1 VLFVQGFFIFF
12 AGGVDANSSGYRDG
26 VCCWRRAVR
35 ADLQCWTIQRRRGF
49 FFFFLFLLLN
59 KKMLNKFDFLFI
71 FRRGIFFSSLFL
83 ELVTATLW

>member
-12 AGGVDANSSGYRDG
+12 AGGADANSSCYRDG

-49 FFFFLFLLLN
+49 FLFLLLN

-71 FRRGIFFSSLFL
+71 FRQGIFSNSLFQ
-83 ELVTATLW
+83 ELVTVTLW